1 MRKRRILRSTVAA
14 AGLALVASVA
24 VVVAAPA
31 ANAQQCPQYKVCV
44 DSPAY
49 RATISGTTT
58 IQFNAPG
65 MKNIWGR
72 TWHQPDASNPGAN
85 GYENWFSNVDPL
97 PADGRG
103 TLTFPAD
110 QFPHGPI
117 TIMISAWNTDATR
130 EDHAYLQ
137 LYNSGGVNW
146 NQGIPSPPSQAA
158 GMNVV
163 FQDDFTGPLSISKC
177 GTGGATY
184 NSYKADGS
192 EYGDAIFTHRE
203 DANNP
208 FAILGSQY
216 LRIRASKAPP
226 GTVDPRGWNRTHFGG
241 NITSLRCDG
250 TGVAAAMGYFEA
262 RILAPSAT
270 GTWPAFWFLSKDHIN
285 PGTPDEAEIDAMEGY
300 GHDNRN
306 NYICRGYAHWGANPP
321 LNGGQCFFNKEDF
334 LSEDDF
340 ARHFH
345 VYGLK
350 VTQSDIIYYVDN
362 REVWRSPT
370 YDKARGPMYFLIS
383 LALGGGWPI
392 DLSRYGDAVDMYVD
406 YVRVFEGSGG
416 GGGGNL
422 ALNRPATASSEES
435 AGNGASRAVDGN
447 STTRW
452 ASGHSMEP
460 YWIRADLGSS
470 RTINR
475 VRLNWESSYAPNYQ
489 VQVSADGNSWSN
501 VYSTTTGDGGV
512 DDMTVNGTGRYVRVY
527 APTSGPHNLVSL
539 WDFEVYGQ

>member
-1 MRKRRILRSTVAA
+1 MRTIRIRRTLAA
-14 AGLALVASVA
+14 AASVILVASLA
-24 VVVAAPA
+24 IVVAPPA
-31 ANAQQCPQYKVCV
+31 AYAQQCPDFKLCV
-44 DSPAY
+44 DAPDY
-49 RATISGTTT
+49 RATISGNTT
-58 IQFNAPG
+58 IEFNAPG

-72 TWHQPDASNPGAN
+72 AWHQPDASQPDAN

-97 PADGRG
+97 PADGHG

-117 TIMISAWNTDATR
+117 TVMISAWNTDATR

-137 LYNSGGVNW
+137 LYNAGGVNW
-146 NQGIPSPPSQAA
+146 NQGLPSAPAQAA
-158 GMNVV
+158 GMNVA

-192 EYGDAIFTHRE
+192 EYGDAIFAHSE
-203 DANNP
+203 DATNP
-208 FAILGSQY
+208 FANLDNQY

-270 GTWPAFWFLSKDHIN
+270 GTWPAFWFLSKDHIA
-285 PGTPDEAEIDAMEGY
+285 PGTPDEAEIDTFEGY

-306 NYICRGYAHWGANPP
+306 NYICRGYAHWGSDPHIG
-321 LNGGQCFFNKEDF
+321 GGQCFFDKQDF

-345 VYGLK
+345 VYGMQ
-350 VTQSDIIYYVDN
+350 VTQNDIIYYVDN

-370 YDKARGPMYFLIS
+370 FDKARGPMYFLIS
-383 LALGGGWPI
+383 MALGGGWPI

-406 YVRVFEGSGG
+406 WVRVYEPGTGG
-416 GGGGNL
+416 GTGTDL
-422 ALNRPATASSEES
+422 ARNRPVTASSEES
-435 AGNGASRAVDGN
+435 DNTNAASAVDGN
-447 STTRW
+447 PATRW

-460 YWIRADLGSS
+460 YWIQVDLGSS
-470 RTINR
+470 RAINR
-475 VRLNWESSYAPNYQ
+475 VRLNWESAYAPTYQ
-489 VQVSADGNSWSN
+489 VQVSADGSSWAT
-501 VYSTTTGDGGV
+501 VHATTTGDGGV
-512 DDMTVNGTGRYVRVY
+512 DDLTVSGTGRYVRVS
-527 APTSGPHNLVSL
+527 APTGGPHNLISL
-539 WDFEVYGQ
+539 WDFEVY